1 MSKLDEQTRRLL
13 GSIGLY
19 EDWGASYNDA
29 KVKAEPVR
37 AAGPFKQAYAIM
49 ESAED
54 LDPDRAPGQEL
65 LKEKGTNKLDPKVQS
80 RLKGILGK
88 KDKNNDEGD
97 RPRSKGEATPVAEM
111 DKKKD
116 DCSCESMES
125 VMDIIRQ
132 RMGLDEGRYCGCG
145 CMGEGHC
152 AAMKAQ
158 MEAVTA
164 RNSKDARHSHL
175 QRLVSEKYDPDM
187 KEMRRSAG
195 IISEQVDQQPPTN
208 GRYVVSRSLP
218 TDDEIVEEAV
228 KALKDNPLW

>member
-13 GSIGLY
+13 GSLGLY
-19 EDWGASYNDA
+19 EDWGTSYTDA
-29 KVKAEPVR
+29 KTKTAPLR

-54 LDPDRAPGQEL
+54 VEPDRNGKEL
-65 LKEKGTNKLDPKVQS
+65 LKEKGTNKLDTKTHD
-80 RLKGILGK
+80 RLKKILGGK
-88 KDKNNDEGD
+88 AKNNDEGD
-97 RPRSKGEATPVAEM
+97 SPRSKGEATPVADM
-111 DKKKD
+111 DKKND

-158 MEAVTA
+158 MEAAQA
-164 RNSKDARHSHL
+164 RNSKEARHAHFE
-175 QRLVSEKYDPDM
+175 RLVSEKYDPDM

-195 IISEQVDQQPPTN
+195 IISEQVDQMPPSP
-208 GRYVVSRSLP
+208 GRYAPRTRS
-218 TDDEIVEEAV
+218 V
-228 KALKDNPLW
+228 KKPLW